1 MTDQV
6 KATEKK
12 QAATE
17 DIKNESKNIFFVFD
31 AWRSMDTASV
41 RKMKIE
47 YLPWKD
53 MCP

>member
-17 DIKNESKNIFFVFD
+17 DIKNESKIYFLFLMRGDLWIRHLFG
-31 AWRSMDTASV
+31 
-41 RKMKIE
+41 K
-47 YLPWKD
+47 
-53 MCP
+53 